1 MAAGVVPVVMANKT
15 EKYMIKDGITGFVAD
30 SENQYIQA
38 IKKLHKNVNLRNILS
53 RKTKEEALK
62 RFSLE
67 TMISEWNKI
76 FGEILS
82 FPKTP
87 KRWTGRFNGNDTT
100 YFQVFIESLGGY
112 GKPFEDYLY
121 AKDNRLKNEALE
133 RIANVI
139 NSNHIWK
146 SKTKG
151 SIYHYNNFFEDNLF
165 REITDK
171 TG

>member
-15 EKYMIKDGITGFVAD
+15 ESYMVRDGVTGFVAY

-38 IKKLHKNVNLRNILS
+38 IKKLHKNVNLRSILS

-87 KRWTGRFNGNDTT
+87 KRWTGRFNVNDTT
-100 YFQVFIESLGGY
+100 YFQVFIESLGG
-112 GKPFEDYLY
+112 GTANRSKIIFMRKITY
-121 AKDNRLKNEALE
+121 AKMRRWSELPRL
-133 RIANVI
+133 
-139 NSNHIWK
+139 
-146 SKTKG
+146 
-151 SIYHYNNFFEDNLF
+151 
-165 REITDK
+165 
-171 TG
+171 